1 MSSGASQTNR
11 PADDAG
17 DLRARA
23 DRGEADAQYKL
34 GVMYSDGRGVGQDEA
49 QATAWYRK
57 AAAQG
62 HSDAQFCLGVKYQNG
77 LGLPKDDVQAVLW
90 YCRAAEDAHPDALFA
105 LGWLYVFGRGVP
117 EDHVEAYT
125 WITLGVVRAS
135 GPEKRLYTQIR
146 TALARCMTR
155 RQLTE
160 ARKLARLWAEAFE
173 RRTTARSRVRST
185 GRAAT
190 VGPAPSTSGPR
201 PSSR

>member
-34 GVMYSDGRGVGQDEA
+34 GVMYSDGRGVAQDEA

-90 YCRAAEDAHPDALFA
+90 YCRAAENEHADALFGLGCMYA
-105 LGWLYVFGRGVP
+105 LGRGVP
-117 EDHVEAYT
+117 EYYVEAYA
-125 WITLGVVRAS
+125 WITLGVERAC
-135 GPEKRLYTQIR
+135 GPDKKRYAGVR
-146 TALARCMTR
+146 TALAQCMTR

-173 RRTTARSRVRST
+173 RRAAGSDGGGRRRATSCQPDGWSR
-185 GRAAT
+185 
-190 VGPAPSTSGPR
+190 
-201 PSSR
+201 